1 MKKKAQAGMFE
12 IIVVLFV
19 FFLLIGFGLIFY
31 AGMQKRSSTE
41 DSKRVLEL
49 RAVRVAQIASTLP
62 ELQCSLDNAVRENCI
77 EVEKAMAAKDVIEKN
92 IADYA
97 LSQKDS
103 RLILDDG
110 NIKES
115 FVNGKVVIDRDAVID
130 EVFRKYYKG
139 NDIEYPARIKE
150 EMKGISKDKLTKMV
164 GEIRNNPKNFKFG
177 SITYLNKMIKM
188 YNNPQIPKFTSP
200 FPNQNMLEMYHLP
213 SQKMELAPEMM
224 IRNAN

>member
-92 IADYA
+92 IADY
-97 LSQKDS
+97 SDMF
-103 RLILDDG
+103 G
-110 NIKES
+110 Y
-115 FVNGKVVIDRDAVID
+115 GKISI
-130 EVFRKYYKG
+130 
-139 NDIEYPARIKE
+139 
-150 EMKGISKDKLTKMV
+150 KGIYPDSSLSMLLYDF
-164 GEIRNNPKNFKFG
+164 NP
-177 SITYLNKMIKM
+177 SRQTYDTTAI
-188 YNNPQIPKFTSP
+188 QIPISLYDSVKK
-200 FPNQNMLEMYHLP
+200 QNYFGVLNVEVY
-213 SQKMELAPEMM
+213 S
-224 IRNAN
+224 